1 MNFLRNFLFVL
12 LFIPFLSCEGLKSS
26 PGIEFLGPI
35 LETIDIKGRLE
46 YSGRVVN
53 KSEASVS
60 GALVRYVAENKDGKI
75 IEAVTIPLVGRKGSS
90 ILRGEVVSF
99 QLLLRSRADSVFK
112 KRFSLD
118 YKK

>member
-12 LFIPFLSCEGLKSS
+12 LFIPFLSCEAIKSS
-26 PGIEFLGPI
+26 PRVEFLGPI
-35 LETIDIKGRLE
+35 LETIDSKGRLE
-46 YSGRVVN
+46 YSGRVIN

-60 GALVRYVAENKDGKI
+60 SVLVRYVAENKDGKI
-75 IEAVTIPLVGRKGSS
+75 IEAVTIPLVGSKGSS
-90 ILRGEVVSF
+90 VLKGEIISF